1 MKVTILGCGA
11 SGGVPL
17 IGCGCNVCISKNQYN
32 KRLRSSII
40 VEIKKTKLLIDS
52 SPDLR
57 QQMMNSGYDY
67 ADAVLYTHGHADH
80 THGIDDLRA
89 FNYHR
94 NAPLPIYGTA
104 EFMEEF
110 QIRFPYAFGTKPVW
124 AGWTRPNLV
133 PHMIDEYGEF
143 MFNGIAIQH
152 FLQYHG
158 KGKTIGYRIGNFAY
172 STDVNNLPDK
182 SLQLL
187 ESLDVWVV
195 DCLRREPAPTHAH
208 LDMTLEWI
216 ERLKPKRA
224 ILTHM
229 SHDLDY
235 EWLSSILPPNVE
247 AAYDGMTIEV
257 TDTN

>member
-1 MKVTILGCGA
+1 MKVTILGCSA

-17 IGCGCNVCISKNQYN
+17 VGCGCAVCISGHPKN

-40 VEIKKTKLLIDS
+40 IEMKKTKLLIDS

-57 QQMMNSGYDY
+57 AQLIHSGYHY

-94 NAPLPIYGTA
+94 NAPLPIYGIQ
-104 EFMEEF
+104 EFMDEF
-110 QIRFPYAFGTKPVW
+110 QIRFPYAFGTKPAW
-124 AGWTRPNLV
+124 AGWSRPNLV
-133 PHMIDEYGEF
+133 PHVIEEYGKF
-143 MFNGIAIQH
+143 DFGDIHVQH

-158 KGKTIGYRIGNFAY
+158 KGKTLGYRIGNFAY
-172 STDVNNLPDK
+172 STDVNNFPDE

-208 LDMTLEWI
+208 LDLTLEWI

-235 EWLSSILPPNVE
+235 EWLRSILPPNVE
-247 AAYDGMTIEV
+247 PAYDGMTIEMV
-257 TDTN
+257 DYN

>member
-1 MKVTILGCGA
+1 MKITILGCGA

-17 IGCGCNVCISKNQYN
+17 VGCHCEVCDSKHPYN

-40 VEIKKTKLLIDS
+40 VEVKKTKLLIDS

-57 QQMMNSGYDY
+57 QQMMNSGYDF

-94 NAPLPIYGTA
+94 NAPLPIYGTQ
-104 EFMEEF
+104 EFMDEF
-110 QIRFPYAFGTKPVW
+110 RTRFLYAFGIKPAW
-124 AGWTRPNLV
+124 AGWTRPNLAPNV
-133 PHMIDEYGEF
+133 IEEYGEF
-143 MFNGIAIQH
+143 KFSDMTVQH

-172 STDVNNLPDK
+172 SPDVNNFPDQ

-187 ESLDVWVV
+187 ESLDVWLV

-208 LDMTLEWI
+208 LEMTLEWI

-235 EWLSSILPPNVE
+235 EWLGSILPPNVE
-247 AAYDGMTIEV
+247 AAYDGMVIDLP
-257 TDTN
+257 DTN